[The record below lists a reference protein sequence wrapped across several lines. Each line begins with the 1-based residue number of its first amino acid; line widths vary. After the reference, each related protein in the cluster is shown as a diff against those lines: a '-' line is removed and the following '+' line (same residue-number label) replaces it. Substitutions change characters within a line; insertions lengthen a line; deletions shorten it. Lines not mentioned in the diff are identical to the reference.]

1 MEAILLVGG
10 KGTRLR
16 PLTINTPKPM
26 LPVAGVPFTAHQ
38 MAQARA
44 AGVTRVVLATAYKPE
59 VFTDWLGDGSRLGL
73 EVEYVTEETPLGT
86 GGAIRNV
93 ADRLRSDPDDPV
105 LIFNGDV
112 LSGHD
117 IGRQLD
123 LHAKRD
129 ADVTLYL
136 TEVEDPRAFGC
147 VPTDEEGRVTAFL
160 EKTPHPVTNR
170 INAGC
175 YVFRRDVID
184 TIPYGEVVSVER
196 QTFPQLLASGATVM
210 GYVDTAYW
218 LDLGTPQAFVQGSC
232 DLVLGR
238 VRSPAVP
245 GPPGERL
252 VLRGATIDPAADVR
266 GGSVIGSRAVVQ
278 EGAVVEGSVI
288 QDEAVVEAGAVIIDS
303 VVGVNAVVGPRTVLD
318 GCVAGDGAR
327 IGADNELA
335 RGSRVWVDV
344 TLVDKAVRLSSD
356 ES

>member
-10 KGTRLR
+10 RGTRLR

-26 LPVAGVPFTAHQ
+26 LPVAGVPFIAHQ

-44 AGVTRVVLATAYKPE
+44 TGVTRVVLATSYKPDAFCE
-59 VFTDWLGDGSRLGL
+59 WIGDGSRLGL
-73 EVEYVTEETPLGT
+73 EVEYVTEEIPLGT

-93 ADRLRSDPDDPV
+93 ADRLRSDADDPV

-123 LHAKRD
+123 LHAKSD

-147 VPTDEEGRVTAFL
+147 VPTDDEGRVTAFL

-175 YVFRRDVID
+175 YVFRRSVID
-184 TIPYGEVVSVER
+184 TIPHGEVVSVER

-210 GYVDTAYW
+210 GYVDNAYW
-218 LDLGTPQAFVQGSC
+218 LDLGTPQAFVHGSR

-252 VLRGATIDPAADVR
+252 ILAGANVDAAADVR
-266 GGSVIGSRAVVQ
+266 GGSVVGKRGVIQ
-278 EGAVVEGSVI
+278 EGAVAEGSVI
-288 QDEAVVEAGAVIIDS
+288 QDDAIIEAGAVIIDS
-303 VVGVNAVVGPRTVLD
+303 VVGVGAVVGPRTVLD
-318 GCVAGDGAR
+318 GCVVGDGAR

>member
-1 MEAILLVGG
+1 VEAILLVGG

-26 LPVAGVPFTAHQ
+26 LSVAGVPFTAHQ

-44 AGVTRVVLATAYKPE
+44 AGVTRVVLATSYKPE
-59 VFTDWLGDGSRLGL
+59 VFTEWLGDGSRLGL
-73 EVEYVTEETPLGT
+73 HVEYVTEEVPLGT

-93 ADRLRSDPDDPV
+93 TDRLHSQPDDPV

-123 LHAKRD
+123 LHAKSD

-136 TEVEDPRAFGC
+136 TEVKDPRAFGC
-147 VPTDEEGRVTAFL
+147 VPTDEDGRVTAFL
-160 EKTPHPVTNR
+160 EKTPLPVTNR

-175 YVFRRDVID
+175 YVFRRSVID

-196 QTFPQLLASGATVM
+196 QTFPQLLTSGATVM

-218 LDLGTPQAFVQGSC
+218 LDLGTPQALVHGSR

-238 VRSPAVP
+238 VRSPAVL

-252 VLRGATIDPAADVR
+252 VLPGATVDPAADVR
-266 GGSVIGSRAVVQ
+266 GGSVIGARAVVQ
-278 EGAVVEGSVI
+278 EGAVVEASVI
-288 QDEAVVEAGAVIIDS
+288 QDGVVIEAGAVIIES
-303 VVGVNAVVGPRTVLD
+303 VVGANAVVGPRTVLD
-318 GCVAGDGAR
+318 GCVVGDGAR
-327 IGADNELA
+327 IGADNEIG
-335 RGSRVWVDV
+335 RGSRVWLDV
-344 TLVDKAVRLSSD
+344 TLVDKAIRLSSD
-356 ES
+356 QS

>member
-38 MAQARA
+38 LAQAKA
-44 AGVTRVVLATAYKPE
+44 AGVDHVVLATSYKAE
-59 VFTDWLGDGSRLGL
+59 VFSDWLGDGSRLGL
-73 EVEYVTEETPLGT
+73 EVEYVTEKEPLGT

-93 ADRLRSDPDDPV
+93 ADKLRSGPDEPV

-117 IGRQLD
+117 INRQLD
-123 LHAKRD
+123 LHAKSD

-136 TEVEDPRAFGC
+136 TEVDDPRAFGC
-147 VPTDEEGRVTAFL
+147 VPTDEDRRVTAFL
-160 EKTPHPVTNR
+160 EKTPNPVTNR

-175 YVFRRDVID
+175 YVFKRRVID
-184 TIPYGEVVSVER
+184 AIPANEVVSVER
-196 QTFPQLLASGATVM
+196 QTFPGLLADGATVM

-218 LDLGTPQAFVQGSC
+218 LDLGTPHAFVTGSR

-238 VRSPAVP
+238 VASPALP
-245 GPPGERL
+245 GRPGDRL
-252 VLRGATIDPAADVR
+252 LLPRATVDPAADIR
-266 GGSVIGSRAVVQ
+266 GGSVVGTGAIVE
-278 EGAVVEGSVI
+278 EGAVVEASVI
-288 QDEAVVEAGAVIIDS
+288 QDGATIRAGAVVIDS
-303 VVGVNAVVGPRTVLD
+303 VVGVGATVGARTVLD
-318 GCVAGDGAR
+318 GCVVGDGAR
-327 IGADNELA
+327 IGADNELG

-344 TLVDKAVRLSSD
+344 VLPDKSVRLSSD
-356 ES
+356 QS